1 VQGVES
7 ETCRKTGNRIIPE
20 RETLDRL
27 CVTEGKPY
35 THQSLKLRTTFTSFH
50 IYVFLEKHLQNE
62 EK

>member
-20 RETLDRL
+20 RETLDRPMCYRRKTSHTPVFEIKDNIYKFPYL
-27 CVTEGKPY
+27 CLFG
-35 THQSLKLRTTFTSFH
+35 
-50 IYVFLEKHLQNE
+50 KHLQNE